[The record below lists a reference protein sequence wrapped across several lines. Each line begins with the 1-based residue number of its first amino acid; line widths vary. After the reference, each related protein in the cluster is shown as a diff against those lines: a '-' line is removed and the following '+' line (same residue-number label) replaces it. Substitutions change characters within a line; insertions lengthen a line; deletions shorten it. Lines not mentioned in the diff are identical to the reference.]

1 MVDHD
6 HGHVLSAKS
15 RDLERDTFIFIHLQ
29 TKSKLF
35 MGFNQKVTP
44 VTSALIHRWVAF
56 LIGDRGPED
65 PFWLCPVTLASA
77 GIMAY
82 RMVATGPG
90 IDPQSSEPLPPGNYG
105 WYFDS
110 ACTNWGLPELANSP
124 FRLTTIAGRLEDM
137 KEYLSEDFERHE
149 FPPSAN
155 ATAATAR
162 DQGRCRFTGATE
174 NTTVAWIIPPA
185 VSWETQDFGRQSDW
199 DQTPF
204 VVTENLITMQAILKP
219 HFYGNNFTV
228 DVDDNRRIIILRSMG
243 DAQRLLPSH
252 LPDHILPTPEVD
264 HYLRLHCRYS
274 LNAMLLC
281 GDVSETYSNGLILET
296 MHNLGVN
303 HVGYHDYHE
312 SDMVPFTD
320 PGWTTELGRE
330 ILADV
335 MRQRLALSRY
345 RADSDEETG
354 ADAGAGAYSDDDD
367 DELV

>member
-1 MVDHD
+1 MSDHD

-29 TKSKLF
+29 TSKLF

-56 LIGDRGPED
+56 LIGDRGPPE

-82 RMVATGPG
+82 RMVASGPG

-110 ACTNWGLPELANSP
+110 ACTSCWGPPNLANSP
-124 FRLTTIAGRLEDM
+124 FRLTTIQGRLEDM

-149 FPPSAN
+149 FPPIAN
-155 ATAATAR
+155 VTAATAR

-199 DQTPF
+199 DQAPF
-204 VVTENLITMQAILKP
+204 VVTPNLITMHSTLKP

-228 DVDDNRRIIILRSMG
+228 DVDDNRRIVILRSMG

-264 HYLRLHCRYS
+264 HYLRLHCRYT
-274 LNAMLLC
+274 LNAMLLN
-281 GDVSETYSNGLILET
+281 GDISETYSNGLILQT
-296 MHNLGVN
+296 MHELGVN
-303 HVGYHDYHE
+303 HIGYHDYHE
-312 SDMVPFTD
+312 SDMVPFDD

-330 ILADV
+330 IMADV
-335 MRQRLALSRY
+335 LRQRLALSRY
-345 RADSDEETG
+345 RADLEEEE
-354 ADAGAGAYSDDDD
+354 ADAETDAHSDDDD